1 MEVWKMSM
9 RARIG
14 FVAMWLASLA
24 VIGAWAQTAPQPDQK
39 VISGADIGFRVERT
53 ERGTPVGRLVVRIN
67 GQWVEAGFAP
77 GISRVG
83 TK

>member
-1 MEVWKMSM
+1 MSM

-14 FVAMWLASLA
+14 FVLMWLASLA
-24 VIGAWAQTAPQPDQK
+24 VIGAWAQAVPQPDQK
-39 VISGADIGFRVERT
+39 VISGGDLGFRVERT
-53 ERGTPVGRLVVRIN
+53 ERGTPMGRLVVRVN
-67 GQWVEAGFAP
+67 GQWVEAGFVA